1 MKFCLLNQHGLWFR
15 KDKSGSNTP
24 VLCSGIFS
32 IGELALTAG
41 LFFFL
46 SFFFYEAFSVLHVVL
61 TCHQRNV
68 SVKPYFPNACFYVH
82 TSTYVYMLQREKSSL
97 PRWYLLAWLKTKS
110 LGVPVL
116 TLLGIDAS
124 PHTDGGV

>member
-1 MKFCLLNQHGLWFR
+1 MKFCLPNQHGLWFR

-32 IGELALTAG
+32 IGELALIAG

-46 SFFFYEAFSVLHVVL
+46 FFFYEAFSVLHVVL

-68 SVKPYFPNACFYVH
+68 SVKPNFSNARFYAH

-110 LGVPVL
+110 RGMPVP
-116 TLLGIDAS
+116 TLLGTDAS
-124 PHTDGGV
+124 LRTDGGV